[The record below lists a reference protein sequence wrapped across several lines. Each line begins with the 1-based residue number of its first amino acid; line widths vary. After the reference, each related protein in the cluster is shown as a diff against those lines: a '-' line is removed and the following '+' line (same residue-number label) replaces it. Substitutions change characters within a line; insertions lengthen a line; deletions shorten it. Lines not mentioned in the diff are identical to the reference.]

1 MFGDECADRGGFQ
14 HMPLADDHQIVG
26 GEGHFAH
33 QMGAH
38 QKTRD
43 FATFG
48 GERHVGERLLGFE
61 AFT

>member
-1 MFGDECADRGGFQ
+1 
-14 HMPLADDHQIVG
+14 MPLADDHQIVG